1 MIREAEQ
8 MIRPLEEVFDRR
20 SIVNIIPH
28 GVKGVILIE
37 ALIETLTDI
46 GKRKGYKSEWVDPHP
61 DPFWRKAGLGMYWFY
76 PKVEG
81 EPPVVFFTKKLPNGK
96 AVYIF
101 DDEVERFKEMF
112 IDQ

>member
-1 MIREAEQ
+1 MQEAEQ

-81 EPPVVFFTKKLPNGK
+81 EPPVVLYTKKQSGGK
-96 AVYIF
+96 AVYIL
-101 DDEVERFKEMF
+101 DNEVERFKEMF
-112 IDQ
+112 IE